1 MPRAGGLRPH
11 LKTQHESTRLSN
23 RRLVLQAVFDGG
35 RVSRAELAR
44 STGLGKATISDIA
57 ATLLS
62 EGLVAEV
69 GQGSS
74 TGGKPPTLLELD
86 PGGRFAVA
94 VDLSARPIE
103 AALLDLRGRIV
114 SDVHGKTVAPTG
126 RDAIEEI
133 HRLVVELVGGASAPA
148 LGIGFGVP
156 GVVDASGY
164 LADSVS
170 LGWSDLPLRD
180 EIEEVYGLPTYVA
193 GAAEAAAIAEF
204 GRGRSD
210 PDSDLLYVK
219 IDDGVSVGIVA
230 AGRIH
235 RSTRQGGDLT
245 HVAVAGAEHE
255 CTCGRRGCLGAV
267 MSVVEV
273 LGPEFTDLGSEAL
286 RRLSAE
292 TAPRLDEAAAALGE
306 VLSPIIA
313 ALDTD
318 RVVIG
323 GLYAEWATFPGLVSS
338 AVLSA
343 LGWSPAIQAT
353 RLGASSVLLGAGGM
367 VLSGELGVVWG

>member
-1 MPRAGGLRPH
+1 
-11 LKTQHESTRLSN
+11 
-23 RRLVLQAVFDGG
+23 LVLQAIFDEGP
-35 RVSRAELAR
+35 VSRADLAR
-44 STGLGKATISDIA
+44 ATGLGKATVSEISG
-57 ATLLS
+57 TLLA

-94 VDLSARPIE
+94 VDLSVRPIE

-114 SDVHGKTVAPTG
+114 ADVNGKTTVPSG
-126 RDAIEEI
+126 QDAVEEI
-133 HRLVVELVGGASAPA
+133 HRTVAELVGNASAPA

-156 GVVDASGY
+156 GVVDDDGRVVTSDY
-164 LADSVS
+164 LE
-170 LGWSDLPLRD
+170 WSDLPLRD
-180 EIEEVYGLPTYVA
+180 EIEEIYGLPTYVA

-204 GRGRSD
+204 GRGGST

-219 IDDGVSVGIVA
+219 LDDGISVGIVT

-235 RSTRQGGDLT
+235 HTMQRGGDLT
-245 HVAVAGAEHE
+245 HVAVPGAEHE

-267 MSVVEV
+267 TSVVEV
-273 LGPEFTDLGSEAL
+273 LGPDFTNLGSEAR

-292 TAPRLDEAAAALGE
+292 AIPRLDEAAAALGII
-306 VLSPIIA
+306 LAPIIA

-318 RVVIG
+318 RVVVG
-323 GLYAEWATFPGLVSS
+323 GLYADWATFPRLVSD
-338 AVLSA
+338 AVEEA
-343 LGWSPAIQAT
+343 LGWAPAIEAT

-367 VLSGELGVVWG
+367 VLSGELGVVWS